1 VEADVEDEVQVTE
14 LHQEMYLQNLHLQL
28 LNKVFQVG
36 LLILKHLRMVVLVE
50 VVLLGQVKIFKNLS
64 PMVLVAVMV
73 ALEDHL
79 LYQVHQSL

>member
-1 VEADVEDEVQVTE
+1 
-14 LHQEMYLQNLHLQL
+14 
-28 LNKVFQVG
+28 
-36 LLILKHLRMVVLVE
+36 MVVLVE

>member
-36 LLILKHLRMVVLVE
+36 LLMLKHLRTVVLVE
-50 VVLLGQVKIFKNLS
+50 VVLLGQVKIFKNLL
-64 PMVLVAVMV
+64 PMVMVAVMV

-79 LYQVHQSL
+79 L